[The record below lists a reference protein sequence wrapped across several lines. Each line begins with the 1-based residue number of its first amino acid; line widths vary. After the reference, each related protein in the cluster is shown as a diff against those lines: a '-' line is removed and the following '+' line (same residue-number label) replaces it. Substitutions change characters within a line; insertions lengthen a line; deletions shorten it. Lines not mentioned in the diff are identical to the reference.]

1 MSGMELDER
10 GVVSVCGQ
18 CGQRNR
24 LAYARLHE
32 SFRCG
37 KCQATLSL
45 PGEPIDVP
53 SAVVFTA
60 LVRSA
65 TLPVLT
71 DFWAPWCGPCKM
83 VAPEVA
89 SFAASSAGRIVV
101 TKVNTETVPALAQQ
115 FGISGIPTFILFC
128 RSAEVARRSGGMS
141 AAQLGRFVEENAER
155 LGR

>member
-1 MSGMELDER
+1 MSNVELDER
-10 GVVSVCGQ
+10 GLLAACGQ

-24 LAYARLHE
+24 LAYARLHD

-53 SAVVFTA
+53 SAAVFAA
-60 LVRSA
+60 LVQSA

-89 SFAASSAGRIVV
+89 AFAASAAGRLVV

-115 FGISGIPTFILFC
+115 FGISGIPTFVLFH
-128 RSAEVARRSGGMS
+128 SGQEAARRSGAMP
-141 AAQLGRFVEENAER
+141 AVQLGRFVEQA
-155 LGR
+155 LAASV

>member
-1 MSGMELDER
+1 MSNVELDER
-10 GVVSVCGQ
+10 GLLTACGQ

-32 SFRCG
+32 VFRCG
-37 KCQATLSL
+37 KCHLTLSL
-45 PGEPIDVP
+45 PGKPIDVP
-53 SAVVFTA
+53 SAAVFAA
-60 LVRSA
+60 LVQSA

-89 SFAASSAGRIVV
+89 SFAASAAGRLVV

-115 FGISGIPTFILFC
+115 FGISGIPTFVLFH
-128 RSAEVARRSGGMS
+128 SGQEVARRSGGMS
-141 AAQLGRFVEENAER
+141 AAQLGRFVEQA
-155 LGR
+155 LSAAV